1 MAHREF
7 SFRFRWSTVMMAT
20 AALNLFVGPSRAA
33 DDSLARYFEQLR
45 QRGLFSIAESYAVS
59 RRAQPN
65 LARSRRAELTIE
77 LSRTLASHAEYASEQ
92 QQQDLWKRAASII
105 DDERGREPTSPFA
118 VVLSAQS
125 AIVPATEADWL
136 QVECQ
141 LKPFDEDLAIRTR
154 QKCSLAIQQLSNVE
168 KELLSPPKKETTDA
182 PTSHTLRVWLHQ
194 VRLALAQS
202 LRSRAQLAPAD
213 SRERTADLVDAETTA
228 RKLVGAADEPI
239 PFRAKQLL
247 VDCLRL
253 KGDFVRAEEMLAVLE
268 KGIPGNSE
276 VLAQELTALRAR
288 VLLDRHQSPDAL
300 ELILQARSARN
311 RLSGE
316 LWFLQTRALLTMRD
330 LAVAKKD
337 MDLAKTLREQAEVT
351 LSRCDEQIG
360 GFWSRRCHQL
370 WESDQTAEKYGPEL
384 DALMQ
389 RARADFLAGR
399 FEAALKNYARGEL
412 AARAAMKTDLAA
424 ELGYTRA
431 SILLQEKNY
440 DAAGT
445 EFLRLAAEY
454 PQSPRAAAAHLNGAY
469 CLGRLYDEHKTQS
482 RRESYT
488 TELER
493 HMERFAADPT
503 ADDARFFKAQ
513 LEEQRLQATAA
524 LPLYLK
530 IPATHPRFGAA
541 SAGAARCYETILTR
555 MRERKLPT
563 SELEQTAVSR
573 LQPFVPTQ
581 EAADSEWTEY
591 QCEVALHLA
600 AILLMGEPPRFEHA
614 EQLLGQVAQSAVKV
628 KETDEWSERWQ
639 HLRRRAESL
648 RVVAMAGNGR
658 PTEAERMIDALAL
671 ATPRD
676 LLVTVERLAPFI
688 ASENRQRQVQYV
700 ALQLRAIEQLSKH
713 RQSLTREEQGQLD
726 QAVGRAYLASGQI
739 TKAVEVYD
747 GLAAADAKD
756 ASRQREIAILLSEFE
771 PKECAVLAR
780 QCWRRVESLTKQG
793 SAEWLT
799 ARLGVIDMSI
809 RLNERPE
816 ARKLLS
822 VTTLLYPELGG
833 PDLKARFKAAQ
844 QKLDS
849 NETTSK

>member
-1 MAHREF
+1 MAHAEF
-7 SFRFRWSTVMMAT
+7 SIRFRWSVLLMV
-20 AALNLFVGPSRAA
+20 AAPIGMLASSSSAA
-33 DDSLARYFEQLR
+33 DDSLAHYFEQLR

-59 RRAQPN
+59 RRSQPN
-65 LARSRRAELTIE
+65 LPRAKRVELTVE
-77 LSRTLASHAEYASEQ
+77 LSRTLTGHAEIASEQ
-92 QQQDLWKRAASII
+92 QQQDLWKRAAAVI

-118 VVLSAQS
+118 VILSAQS
-125 AIVPATEADWL
+125 AIVPATEANWL
-136 QVECQ
+136 QFECQ
-141 LKPFDEDLAIRTR
+141 LKPFDEALATRTR
-154 QKCSLAIQQLSNVE
+154 QLCSRAIQQLSDVE
-168 KELLSPPKKETTDA
+168 KDLLSPQKKDNSDA
-182 PTSHTLRVWLHQ
+182 PTSHTLRVWLHN

-202 LRSRAQLAPAD
+202 LRNRAQLAAAD

-239 PFRAKQLL
+239 PFQAKLLL

-268 KGIPGNSE
+268 KGVPGNSE
-276 VLAQELTALRAR
+276 VLSQELTALRAR
-288 VLLDRHQSPDAL
+288 VLLDRHQPPDAL
-300 ELILQARSARN
+300 ELILQARSVRN

-316 LWFLQTRALLTMRD
+316 LWFLQTQALLTMRD
-330 LAVAKKD
+330 LAVARKD
-337 MDLAKTLREQAEVT
+337 MDLAKNLRDQAEIT

-399 FEAALKNYARGEL
+399 FDAALKNYARGEL
-412 AARAAMKTDLAA
+412 AARAGMKTELAA
-424 ELGYTRA
+424 ELAYTRA

-440 DAAGT
+440 DAAGA
-445 EFLRLAAEY
+445 EFLRLAADY

-469 CLGRLYDEHKTQS
+469 CLGRQYDEHKTQS

-488 TELER
+488 TELDR
-493 HMERFAADPT
+493 HMERFATDPT

-530 IPATHPRFGAA
+530 IPATHPRFAAA
-541 SAGAARCYETILTR
+541 SAGAARCYETILVR

-563 SELEQTAVSR
+563 SELEQAAISR
-573 LQPFVPTQ
+573 LQSLVPVQ
-581 EAADSEWTEY
+581 EPADSVWTEY

-600 AILLMGEPPRFEHA
+600 AILLMSEPPRFERA
-614 EQLLGQVAQSAVKV
+614 EQLLGQVARSAAKV
-628 KETDEWSERWQ
+628 KETDDWSERWQ
-639 HLRRRAESL
+639 QLRRRAESL
-648 RVVAMAGNGR
+648 RVVAMAGNCR
-658 PTEAERMIDALAL
+658 PVEAERLIDSLAV

-713 RQSLTREEQGQLD
+713 RQALTREEQDQLD

-739 TKAVEVYD
+739 TKAIEVYE
-747 GLAAADAKD
+747 GLATSDAKD
-756 ASRQREIAILLSEFE
+756 ATRQREIATLLSEFE
-771 PKECAVLAR
+771 PKECATLAR

-793 SAEWLT
+793 SAEWLM
-799 ARLGVIDMSI
+799 ARLGVIETTI
-809 RLNERPE
+809 KLNERPE

-844 QKLDS
+844 QKLDV
-849 NETTSK
+849 NEPTGK